1 MSKNKKNLQVERRNE
16 ILQASVRVFVKK
28 GFFKTQMEDV
38 AKESGVAKGTLY
50 LYFRSKEE
58 LFASLFEDI
67 FEQGFSNIETIKNMQ
82 VEAKEKLMMFIKS
95 QLEFCEKNIELFMM
109 MDRELHLMEKTLK
122 MSHTQKIMKKYEK
135 IICSLSEIVTQG
147 IKENLIKKIDPLLV
161 SLILINIVKSTVF
174 KNVKFHSGEKL
185 IEQIPTVLDIFF
197 NGVGIQKN

>member
-16 ILQASVRVFVKK
+16 ILQASARVFVKK

-58 LFASLFEDI
+58 LFASIFEDI
-67 FEQGFSNIETIKNMQ
+67 FEQGVSNIETIKNMQ
-82 VEAKEKLMMFIKS
+82 VDVKEKLMMFIKS
-95 QLEFCEKNIELFMM
+95 QLEFCEKNMELFMM
-109 MDRELHLMEKTLK
+109 VDRELHHMEKTLK

-135 IICSLSEIVTQG
+135 IICSLSEIITQG
-147 IKENLIKKIDPLLV
+147 IKEKLIKKIDPLLV
-161 SLILINIVKSTVF
+161 SLILIDIIKSTVY
-174 KNVKFHSGEKL
+174 KNVKFHSREKL